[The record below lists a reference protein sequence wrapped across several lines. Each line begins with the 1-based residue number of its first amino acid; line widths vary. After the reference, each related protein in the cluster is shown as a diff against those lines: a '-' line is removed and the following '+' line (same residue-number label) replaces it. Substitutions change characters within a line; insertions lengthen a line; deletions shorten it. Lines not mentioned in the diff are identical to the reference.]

1 MSGDRENR
9 ARLHPQEARSLV
21 READPCREVKAAW
34 QGSCAGDVPLL
45 RCARE
50 DQPMSAVAAGE
61 TSKDEGGAPSW
72 QSEERCQ
79 STMRR
84 LDSGSGGW

>member
-34 QGSCAGDVPLL
+34 QGSCGTGDVPLL

-50 DQPMSAVAAGE
+50 DQPMSAVEAGE
-61 TSKDEGGAPSW
+61 TSKDEGGLPPGKAKKGAKA
-72 QSEERCQ
+72 Q
-79 STMRR
+79 
-84 LDSGSGGW
+84 